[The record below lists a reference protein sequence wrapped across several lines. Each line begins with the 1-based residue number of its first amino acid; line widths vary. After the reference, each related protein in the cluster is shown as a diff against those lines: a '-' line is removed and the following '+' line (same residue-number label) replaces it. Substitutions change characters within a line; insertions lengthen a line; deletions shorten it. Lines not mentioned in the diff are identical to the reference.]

1 MSVPEDPASEYVR
14 PHEAAALLGMRPADV
29 YRAIDAR
36 QLDACR
42 DGNRLVI
49 SRASIER
56 LNAQRLT

>member
-1 MSVPEDPASEYVR
+1 MSGTRDPRLEHVR
-14 PHEAAALLGMRPADV
+14 PHEAAALLGMRAADV

-42 DGNRLVI
+42 EGNRLVI

-56 LNAQRLT
+56 LNAQRLA